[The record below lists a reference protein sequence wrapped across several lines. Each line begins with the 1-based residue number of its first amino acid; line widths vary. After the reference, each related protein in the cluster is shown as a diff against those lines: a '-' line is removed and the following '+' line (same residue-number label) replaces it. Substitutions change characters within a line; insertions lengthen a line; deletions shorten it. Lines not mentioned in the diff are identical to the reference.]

1 MTAQGITYMEASG
14 DFGAGAGLGRG
25 ANKFYY
31 PHEDPEVLS
40 IGGTVAKTDA
50 AGNRVSEV
58 GWNGSGGGWIPDT
71 RSFNIRPTWQ
81 KGNGVLTTVNH
92 RLCPDVALQG
102 GFDGNQGA
110 YSSI

>member
-1 MTAQGITYMEASG
+1 MFSMTAQGITYMEASG

-50 AGNRVSEV
+50 AGTVSRRLV
-58 GWNGSGGGWIPDT
+58 GMKRWRLDT
-71 RSFNIRPTWQ
+71 RHPLLQ
-81 KGNGVLTTVNH
+81 YP
-92 RLCPDVALQG
+92 PDVAKG
-102 GFDGNQGA
+102 
-110 YSSI
+110 